1 MMSVESEPTDT
12 NAIKVKFLTS
22 PQAYPS
28 GVSAGQTI
36 PQCEL

>member
-1 MMSVESEPTDT
+1 MISEASEPTEVR
-12 NAIKVKFLTS
+12 AIKVKFLTS

-36 PQCEL
+36 PQ